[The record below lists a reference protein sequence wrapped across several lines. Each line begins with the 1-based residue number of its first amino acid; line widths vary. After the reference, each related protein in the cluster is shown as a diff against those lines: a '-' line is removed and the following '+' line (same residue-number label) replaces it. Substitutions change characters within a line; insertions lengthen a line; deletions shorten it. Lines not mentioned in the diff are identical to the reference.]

1 MTTATGPGGDA
12 VAATEDSPEGGAGES
27 LTWRLSD
34 IYPDREAWE
43 AELVEIERGI
53 EGLDE
58 YAETLTDGADTLAA
72 GLDLYHETLKR
83 LYAASSYASMRY
95 HEDMRVGETVEME
108 ARANLMATRLSEAAS
123 FIEPA
128 ILAADRETVEGWI
141 DSEPGLSDYAH
152 TLDDILRRAE
162 HTLGPEEEAII
173 AATGLLSDAPESVY
187 AMFANADAPWPT
199 VELSDGTE
207 VRLDQSAFGK
217 HRESSVRADRKLV
230 FDEFFGVWDSYA
242 RTCGATLFAQVKKD
256 LFYARV
262 RRYPGCLAR
271 ALDANCIPEAV
282 YRQLIASTRENL
294 PILHRYF
301 DVRRRLLGLDEL
313 RYYDIYPP
321 LVEAELEY
329 DIDEARRLVIESVA
343 PLGREYASELSRGLH
358 DRWMDVEPRPG
369 KRSGAYMNGHVYDAH
384 PYVLMNFQGTY
395 DSVSTLAHEWGHA
408 MHSFLSNRGQ
418 PFADAHYSIFTA
430 EVASTFNE
438 ALLMDRML
446 ADVGSGQERLFFLG
460 RALESLRG
468 TFFRQTMFAEFELKI
483 HEVVEGGDTLSA
495 DRFTKLYGDLQ
506 RDYHGHD
513 EGVLTVDD
521 DYTVEWAYIPHFYY
535 NFYVYQY
542 ATSLAASSLLV
553 ERVRRG
559 ESGAVDDYLALLESG
574 GSEYPYD
581 QLVEAGVD
589 LATPEP
595 YEALMRRMERI
606 MDDIE
611 EIV

>member
-1 MTTATGPGGDA
+1 MTD
-12 VAATEDSPEGGAGES
+12 GAEER

-34 IYPDREAWE
+34 IYADRQAWE
-43 AELVEIERGI
+43 AELAKIQRGI
-53 EGLDE
+53 EGLGE
-58 YAETLTDGADTLAA
+58 YTETLTDDAGTLAA
-72 GLDLYHETLKR
+72 ALDLYHETLKR

-95 HEDMRVGETVEME
+95 HEDMRVGETAEME
-108 ARANLMATRLSEAAS
+108 ARANLLATRLSEAAS

-128 ILAADRETVEGWI
+128 ILAADEETI
-141 DSEPGLSDYAH
+141 DRWMEEEPGLANYRH
-152 TLDDILRRAE
+152 TLKDILRRAE
-162 HTLGPEEEAII
+162 HTLGPDEESII

-199 VELSDGTE
+199 IELSDGTE

-217 HRESSVRADRKLV
+217 HRESTVRADRKLV
-230 FDEFFGVWDSYA
+230 FDEFFGVWNSYA

-262 RRYPGCLAR
+262 RKYPGCLAR
-271 ALDANCIPEAV
+271 ALDANRIPEAV
-282 YRQLIASTRENL
+282 YRQLISSTRKNL

-301 DVRRRLLGLDEL
+301 DLRRRLLGLDEL

-321 LVEAELEY
+321 LVESDLEY
-329 DIDEARRLVIESVA
+329 GIDEARRLVLESVA
-343 PLGREYASELSRGLH
+343 PLGEEYAGELSRGLH

-408 MHSFLSNRGQ
+408 MHSFLSNQAQ

-446 ADVGSGQERLFFLG
+446 AEARSDQERLFFLG
-460 RALESLRG
+460 RTLESLRG
-468 TFFRQTMFAEFELKI
+468 TFFRQAMFAEFELKI

-495 DRFTKLYGDLQ
+495 DRFTKLYGELQ

-521 DYTVEWAYIPHFYY
+521 EYTVEWAYIPHFYY

-542 ATSLAASSLLV
+542 ATSLAAASLLV
-553 ERVRRG
+553 ERVRRE
-559 ESGAVDDYLALLESG
+559 ESGAVEDYLALLESG
-574 GSEYPYD
+574 GSEYPYE

-589 LATPEP
+589 LATPAP
-595 YEALMRRMERI
+595 YEALMRRMEGI
-606 MDDIE
+606 MDEIE
-611 EIV
+611 QLV